1 MTSVLVTGAQ
11 GFIGRYLVARYLSA
25 DPRGTVVGIGR
36 SRGQR
41 EGFTHEVRWGADRI
55 TAPLPAPLRA
65 ALVSPAYH
73 YVAISLLDRGAMTQL
88 LRACEPQVV
97 VHLAGA
103 LRDEPTPGL
112 FEVNVLGTEAL
123 LEAIAAAGLRYPPKV
138 IFGSS
143 GSVYGAVTPAAL
155 PIDEDTRAQPI
166 DAYAVSKH
174 AAENLALVIAKR
186 HGIALSIA
194 RIFNVVG
201 PGQDERH
208 ICGWLARQF
217 AEARAGIAKSEITV
231 GPLTTTRDFVDVRD
245 VAAGIHL
252 IASQP
257 RPAPIYNVA
266 SGIETEVGQVF
277 ARLSKLA
284 GRPNVRPPVPT
295 GGRAQDM
302 PRHVA
307 RIDRLRSL
315 GYRPGYLIE
324 RSLDDLLIYYM
335 TEVAASNR
343 PKAVA

>member
-1 MTSVLVTGAQ
+1 MTPVLVTGAQ
-11 GFIGRYLVARYLSA
+11 GFIGRYLVARYLA
-25 DPRGTVVGIGR
+25 TEPRGTVLGIGR
-36 SRGQR
+36 SQGQC
-41 EGFTHEVRWGADRI
+41 ESFTHEVRWDAARVA
-55 TAPLPAPLRA
+55 APLPASLRA
-65 ALVSPAYH
+65 ALANPAYC
-73 YVAISLLDRGAMTQL
+73 YMAVDLLDRRAMTEL
-88 LRACEPQVV
+88 LRKVEPQAI

-103 LRDEPTPGL
+103 LRDEPTPRL

-123 LEAIAAAGLRYPPKV
+123 LEAIAAAKLRSPPRV

-143 GSVYGAVTPAAL
+143 GSVYGAVAPAAL
-155 PIDEDTRAQPI
+155 PIDEDTRARPI
-166 DAYAVSKH
+166 DPYAVSKH
-174 AAENLALVIAKR
+174 AAENLALVIARR

-217 AEARAGIAKSEITV
+217 AEARAGITKGEITV
-231 GPLTTTRDFVDVRD
+231 GPLDTTRDFVDVRD
-245 VAAGIHL
+245 VAAGLHL
-252 IASQP
+252 IASRL
-257 RPAPIYNVA
+257 RPDPIYNVG
-266 SGIETEVGQVF
+266 SGIETEVVQIF
-277 ARLSKLA
+277 ARLAKLA
-284 GRPNVRPPVPT
+284 ERPNMKPPVPT

-315 GYRPGYLIE
+315 GYRPAYPIE

-335 TEVAASNR
+335 TEVAASTR

>member
-1 MTSVLVTGAQ
+1 MTPVLVTGAQ
-11 GFIGRYLVARYLSA
+11 GFIGRYLVARYLTSN
-25 DPRGTVVGIGR
+25 PCGTVVGIGR
-36 SRGQR
+36 SQGQQ
-41 EGFTHEVRWGADRI
+41 ESFTHTVRWGADRVP
-55 TAPLPAPLRA
+55 APLPAPLRA
-65 ALVSPAYH
+65 ALANPAYH
-73 YVAISLLDRGAMTQL
+73 YIAVDLLDRRAMVQL
-88 LRACEPQVV
+88 LRVFEPQVV

-103 LRDEPTPGL
+103 LRDEPTPRL
-112 FEVNVLGTEAL
+112 FEINVLGTEAL
-123 LEAIAAAGLRYPPKV
+123 LEAIAAAELRYPPKV

-143 GSVYGAVTPAAL
+143 GSVYGAIASAAL
-155 PIDEDTRAQPI
+155 PIHEDTRVQPI

-174 AAENLALVIAKR
+174 AAENLALVIARR

-217 AEARAGIAKSEITV
+217 AEARAGIAKGEITV
-231 GPLTTTRDFVDVRD
+231 GPLSTTRDFIDVRD
-245 VAAGIHL
+245 VAVGIQL

-266 SGIETEVGQVF
+266 SGIETEVAQVF

-284 GRPNVRPPVPT
+284 GRPNRRPPVPT

-315 GYRPGYLIE
+315 GYRPAYPIE

-335 TEVAASNR
+335 TEVAASTR
-343 PKAVA
+343 PEAVA